1 VYAGQT
7 GRGENP
13 VPRILIAF
21 ALVIVALVAARPAAA
36 YSLVSLAPQERDT
49 MLSTCG
55 RLGGN
60 DRSLCRSVVDDQRV
74 IANYKRSC
82 LEAMTLLLQGTA
94 WAKVKSLPATFTC
107 RQGLAHAGY
116 PVKDIMRK
124 LTGAQ

>member
-1 VYAGQT
+1 VRRT
-7 GRGENP
+7 
-13 VPRILIAF
+13 LIVC
-21 ALVIVALVAARPAAA
+21 ALLALAAARPAAA
-36 YSLVSLAPQERDT
+36 YSLVSLDPHERDT

-60 DRSLCRSVVDDQRV
+60 DRALCRDVVEDRRV

-94 WAKVKSLPATFTC
+94 WSKVRSLPATLTC
-107 RQGLAHAGY
+107 REGLAQAGY

-124 LTGAQ
+124 LTGAR

>member
-1 VYAGQT
+1 VIRTLVVGALLALAAAG
-7 GRGENP
+7 P
-13 VPRILIAF
+13 VC
-21 ALVIVALVAARPAAA
+21 A
-36 YSLVSLAPQERDT
+36 YSLVSLAPQERET

-60 DRSLCRSVVDDQRV
+60 DRALCRQVVDDRHV

-82 LEAMTLLLQGTA
+82 LEAMTLLLQGST
-94 WAKVKSLPATFTC
+94 WAKVKSLPATLTC
-107 RQGLAHAGY
+107 REGLAQAGY